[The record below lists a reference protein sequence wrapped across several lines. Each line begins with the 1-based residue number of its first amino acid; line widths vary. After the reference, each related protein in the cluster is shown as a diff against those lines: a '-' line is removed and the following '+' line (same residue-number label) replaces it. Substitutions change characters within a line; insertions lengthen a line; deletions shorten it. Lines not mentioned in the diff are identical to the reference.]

1 MRDHGLSRGWRGL
14 CAFLTTVLML
24 CSCGPV
30 DEPDDLVIIEREEE
44 GNSYEFSVVERG
56 TVEKT
61 MKITCT
67 YRQVNEQEVS
77 FQLTGRLV
85 DQVHV
90 KEGDRVKKGDLLIE
104 LSSKDLE
111 RRIQDLEYRIARNEL
126 LLGYVDTNEEY
137 AISALW
143 VNYLN
148 LNYPG
153 DRNSLDDMIESTKQ
167 RYRYQREDYEDAIA
181 ADRAEMEQLQAELR
195 NSRVYASMDGIVL
208 DMKRNLEG
216 STSRYGEVVMKI
228 LDTSEDLF
236 ETKLTDAQ
244 KYFNEGE
251 AVPMTISFGSAA
263 GEYLIM
269 PWHMEEWGE
278 TQLFVVYEGESEEG
292 FVVGTSGMIVIMED
306 KRENV
311 LNIPTAAVLNAEDR
325 RYVYVL
331 SDDGMREV
339 RWVETG
345 LYGDSTVEIL
355 SGLAEG
361 EKVIL
366 K

>member
-14 CAFLTTVLML
+14 CVFVTTVLML

-30 DEPDDLVIIEREEE
+30 DEPDDLVIIERGEE
-44 GNSYEFSVVERG
+44 GNTYEFSVVERG

-61 MKITCT
+61 VKITGT
-67 YRQVNEQEVS
+67 YRQVDEQEVY

-111 RRIQDLEYRIARNEL
+111 RKIQDLEYRISRNEL

-137 AISALW
+137 AISGLW

-148 LNYPG
+148 YSG
-153 DRNSLDDMIESTKQ
+153 DRSSLDDMIESTRQ

-181 ADRAEMEQLQAELR
+181 ADRAEMEQLKTELM
-195 NSRVYASMDGIVL
+195 NSRVYASMDGIVY
-208 DMKRNLEG
+208 DMKNNLDR
-216 STSRYGEVVMKI
+216 STSTYGEVVMKI
-228 LDTSEDLF
+228 LDTSESLF
-236 ETKLTDAQ
+236 ETKLTDVGN
-244 KYFNEGE
+244 YFTEGE
-251 AVPMTISFGSAA
+251 TIPMTISFGSAA
-263 GEYLIM
+263 GEYLLM

-278 TQLFVVYEGESEEG
+278 TQQFVVYEGEGEG
-292 FVVGTSGMIVIMED
+292 GFDVGTSGLILITED

-311 LNIPTAAVLNAEDR
+311 LNVPIVAVLNAEDR

-331 SDDGMREV
+331 SDDGTREV

-345 LYGDSTVEIL
+345 LYGDTTVEIL

-361 EKVIL
+361 ERVIL